1 MINKAKQLSMQIGK
15 AGVTDNFIMTL
26 QNAFKTHYTIRLS
39 ALQSSG
45 RDKES
50 IVKMADNILSKLKG
64 NYAYRILG
72 FTIIFKRQS
81 NTSIRNQAAK
91 AKQVSQ

>member
-26 QNAFKTHYTIRLS
+26 ENAFKTHNTIRLS

-45 RDKES
+45 RDIDS
-50 IVKMADNILSKLKG
+50 IIKIADDIVSRLKG
-64 NYAYRILG
+64 NYDYRILG
-72 FTIIFKRQS
+72 FTIIMKKQS
-81 NTSIRNQAAK
+81 NSSVRKLSAK
-91 AKQVSQ
+91 V

>member
-15 AGVTDNFIMTL
+15 AGVTDNFIQTL
-26 QNAFKTHYTIRLS
+26 ENAFKTHYTIRLS

-45 RDKES
+45 RDKDS
-50 IVKMADNILSKLKG
+50 IVKIADDIVSRLKG

-72 FTIIFKRQS
+72 FTIIMKKQS
-81 NTSIRNQAAK
+81 NSSAR
-91 AKQVSQ
+91 KQGL